1 MSRQRAVPGPFTLA
15 AGGPPIFQPNVRP
28 TVSWWQQYAY
38 GLQGNYGW
46 PSRITATGLAEL
58 DSSTNTILGKVPPV
72 GASAQW
78 QSCPQPY
85 VHKSVVAGS
94 VQSGKTRSM
103 IGLAAKAFDNGFR
116 IVVVLSG
123 LKNDLRQQ
131 TSRRFNSDLLQN
143 GEAILDP
150 NNVLLGHTHPR
161 GLGIQG
167 SRGDFYALPSDYDA
181 HEVVTLALD
190 IRLHLQQ
197 NHSILLV
204 IKKNRAAL
212 RSVRNALAVMWA
224 SNLFPKEPLFVI
236 DDECDEASV
245 PGRANAPTPQQIED
259 LWRARPA
266 NTPVAYIGYTATLQA
281 NIFQNSNN
289 ALYPQAATV
298 LRSPS
303 DTSTPVSY
311 YESGH
316 PNGWYT
322 GSDVFYEWLQTLSL
336 RNYLVRDQ
344 VVLLQEINADPA
356 WNWQGSE
363 LQQALIAY
371 FVSGA
376 VRLLVAQAK
385 LGQSPYRA
393 PPHSMLVHTH
403 GGQAEHM
410 QMALA
415 VCSLCNSRGVNAAWY
430 MNQGPRGRIDPV
442 SMNAWLTR
450 AMPAWRAWYDDFRD
464 CYNDLQTLYSRQ
476 FRSWG
481 FPSWVDVENELRTH
495 VFANVQ
501 LKIVNSDT
509 PADTIDF
516 TKYTIQGQPRQ
527 PEDEFTIVVGGNILS
542 RGITIDGLTISY
554 FTRRPQDPVD
564 DTTCQRQRWF
574 GYRGQHVEFCRLFTT
589 PVVLSE
595 LRRAGHSDIEALNH
609 LASITASGITDFKSY
624 YLRGYGAGPRPTS
637 RPGAG
642 SQPSLNYTGTW
653 PANTFVHTS
662 AAPPN
667 AACPIASHNRA
678 VAFNLANQLKTSG
691 TPLLRSGGAVAG
703 YLRGGVTAIDAAD
716 LLDSLLYS
724 DHNPRPDSP
733 LCQRFTALET
743 VYGITGVTL
752 HRMPHQL
759 SAPTDRAISEEH
771 DPYLIAAYLRAWHY
785 IYAALQS
792 NSKMINRAFAL
803 DRNGV
808 RQWTPIPPPKFNV
821 VFRLGRGS
829 PLAGSPFGA
838 LSCDLPER
846 GFVSPTQVNALWGG
860 SSTARDEWIDQPT
873 HPCANPVRPRP
884 AGVDG
889 LLMLY
894 VVHPGRHADSSCEF
908 PAYAINVPLGG
919 PCFRATACR

>member
-1 MSRQRAVPGPFTLA
+1 MSRQRAGASPFALA
-15 AGGPPIFQPNVRP
+15 AGGPPAFQPNVVP
-28 TVSWWQQYAY
+28 TVTWWQQYAY

-46 PSRITATGLAEL
+46 PVRITTTGLAEL
-58 DSSTNTILGKVPPV
+58 DSSTNSILAKVPQFGV
-72 GASAQW
+72 AAQW

-85 VHKSVVAGS
+85 VHKTVVAGS

-103 IGLAAKAFDNGFR
+103 IGLAAKAFDRGFR

-143 GEAILDP
+143 GEAILDQ
-150 NNVLLGHTHPR
+150 NNVLIGQTHPN
-161 GLGIQG
+161 GLSIQG

-190 IRLHLQQ
+190 IRLRLQQ
-197 NHSILLV
+197 DHRILLV

-224 SNLFPKEPLFVI
+224 SNLFPQEPLFVI

-245 PGRANAPTPQQIED
+245 PGRPNAPTPQQIED
-259 LWRARPA
+259 LWQARPA

-281 NIFQNSNN
+281 NIFQNSTN

-303 DTSTPVSY
+303 DSSSAVSY

-322 GSDVFYEWLQTLSL
+322 GSDVFYEWLPSLGL

-344 VVLLQEINADPA
+344 VTLPQEVNADPA
-356 WNWQGSE
+356 WNWRGSE

-376 VRLLVAQAK
+376 IRLLVAQAK

-410 QMALA
+410 QLALA
-415 VCSLCNSRGVNAAWY
+415 VSSLCNSGGVNANWY
-430 MNQGPRGRIDPV
+430 VNQGPGGRIDPV
-442 SMNAWLTR
+442 AMGAWLTNSR
-450 AMPAWRAWYDDFRD
+450 PAWRAWYADFWN
-464 CYNDLQTLYSRQ
+464 CYSDLQRLYSGQ
-476 FRSWG
+476 FRSWQ
-481 FPSWVDVENELRTH
+481 FPSWIDVENELRTH

-501 LKIVNSDT
+501 LKIVNSDE
-509 PADTIDF
+509 PADRIDF
-516 TKYTIQGQPRQ
+516 TKYTIHGQPRQ

-542 RGITIDGLTISY
+542 RGITIDGLAISY

-589 PVVLSE
+589 PVVLAE
-595 LRRAGHSDIEALNH
+595 LRRAGHSDIEAINH
-609 LASITASGITDFKSY
+609 LANITANSITDFKSY
-624 YLRGYGAGPRPTS
+624 YLRGYGAGSRPTS

-642 SQPSLNYTGTW
+642 SQPNLNYTGAW
-653 PANTFVHTS
+653 PANTHVHS
-662 AAPPN
+662 LAIPQN
-667 AACPIASHNRA
+667 VACPIACHNRS
-678 VAFNLANQLKTSG
+678 VALNLASRLKTTG
-691 TPLLRSGGAVAG
+691 APLRRAGGAIAG
-703 YLRGGVTAIDAAD
+703 YMQAGVSALDVANH
-716 LLDSLLYS
+716 LDSLLYA
-724 DHNPRPDSP
+724 DHNPRMDSP
-733 LCQRFTALET
+733 LCQRFAALEA
-743 VYGITGVTL
+743 VYNIPAGTL
-752 HRMPHQL
+752 HRIPHQL
-759 SAPTDRAISEEH
+759 SPPTARLIPDEH
-771 DPYLIAAYLRAWHY
+771 DPYLIAAYLRAWHH

-792 NSKMINRAFAL
+792 NSRILNRAFSL

-808 RQWTPIPPPKFNV
+808 QQWTPVPPPTFNV
-821 VFRLGRGS
+821 VFRLGRGT
-829 PLAGSPFGA
+829 PLAGSPFGI
-838 LSCDLPER
+838 LGCDLPER
-846 GFVSPTQVNALWGG
+846 AFPTPTQVNALWGG
-860 SSTARDEWIDQPT
+860 SQAARDEWIDQPT
-873 HPCANPVRPRP
+873 NPIQPRPR
-884 AGVDG
+884 GIDG

-894 VVHPGRHADSSCEF
+894 VVHPGRHADTSCEF
-908 PAYAINVPLGG
+908 PTFAINVPLGG
-919 PCFRATACR
+919 PCFRVTACR